1 MKKISILII
10 LPSLAGGG
18 AEKVTI
24 SFIENLNANFFDY
37 KLLVINGV
45 GPLKININK
54 QKIINL
60 KGNRLRNSFIGI
72 IKNIKL
78 LKPDIILST
87 FPHITLPLLLVK
99 HIFFPRVLI
108 IAREPNMVSPSL
120 SNTSLSTILKFL
132 YKVLMPS
139 ANRVIVNSKAM
150 YDDLSQRKI
159 KANKLVLLHNPVDTT
174 TIRQVNIFNRY
185 PGKGLRL
192 VAMGRLVYQ
201 KGFDRIIP
209 ILKEINNVHLTI
221 LGEGP
226 DYSQLLQISQ
236 DYLVQDK
243 INFQGY
249 VNNPNTYIAAADYF
263 ILPSRWEGLPNAA
276 LESLTL
282 GTPVISFDEVVG
294 LLDIIND
301 SYPNSVY
308 LCKNINEMKNILKKL
323 PVRKD
328 LNNISLRDNLLK
340 NFNNPLEYC
349 EKLST
354 VIKEIFNER
363 KY

>member
-1 MKKISILII
+1 MKKISLLII

-24 SFIENLNANFFDY
+24 SFIENLNPNFFDY
-37 KLLVINGV
+37 KLIVINGI

-54 QKIINL
+54 QQIINL
-60 KGNRLRNSFIGI
+60 NGNRFRNSFIEI
-72 IKNIKL
+72 IKKIKS

-87 FPHITLPLLLVK
+87 FPHITLPLLLAK
-99 HIFFPRVLI
+99 NIFFPKVLI

-120 SNTSLSTILKFL
+120 SNSSLSIILKSF

-150 YDDLSQRKI
+150 YDDLSHRKI
-159 KANKLVLLHNPVDTT
+159 NTNKLTLLHNPVDHIN
-174 TIRQVNIFNRY
+174 IRKVNNFSRY

-209 ILKEINNVHLTI
+209 ILKEVNNAHLTI

-226 DYSQLLQISQ
+226 DYSKLLKMTHNHF
-236 DYLVQDK
+236 VKNK

-249 VNNPNTYIAAADYF
+249 VDDANAYIAAADYF

-276 LESLTL
+276 LESLAL
-282 GTPVISFDEVVG
+282 GTPVISFEEVVG
-294 LLDIIND
+294 LLDIINN
-301 SYPNSVY
+301 SKPNSIY
-308 LCKNINEMKNILKKL
+308 LCKNIDEMKKILKEL

-328 LNNISLRDNLLK
+328 LNNISLRNNLLK
-340 NFNNPLEYC
+340 NFNTPLEYC
-349 EKLST
+349 EKLSG
-354 VIKEIFNER
+354 IMKETFNER
-363 KY
+363 EH